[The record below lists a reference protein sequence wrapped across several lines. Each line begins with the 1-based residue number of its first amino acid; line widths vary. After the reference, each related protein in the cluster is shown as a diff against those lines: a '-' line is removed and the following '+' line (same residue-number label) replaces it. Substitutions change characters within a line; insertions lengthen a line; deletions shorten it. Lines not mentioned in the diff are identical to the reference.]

1 MIHFVSNSVRK
12 WLQYFVCH
20 PSAWMQAS
28 ILLGILWYKLSN
40 RDLSNV
46 SYAAC
51 KQLSRR
57 CLEYSD
63 SDLSAATSGNIS
75 QNRTFKA
82 YPQTIVFMFLFVP
95 YVWTILGSH
104 FCRGV
109 RKHHSSLLPR
119 PRSTEHSSLQAT
131 IPHSSSFQCLLFK
144 HQASLFCACS
154 NVSNGRRL
162 HFQLVM
168 PWHLRIF
175 LIVVVEIVT

>member
-1 MIHFVSNSVRK
+1 M
-12 WLQYFVCH
+12 
-20 PSAWMQAS
+20 
-28 ILLGILWYKLSN
+28 LLRLKVAVYDIEI
-40 RDLSNV
+40 
-46 SYAAC
+46 A
-51 KQLSRR
+51 
-57 CLEYSD
+57 
-63 SDLSAATSGNIS
+63 
-75 QNRTFKA
+75 
-82 YPQTIVFMFLFVP
+82 PPIVPKHCPDHSLHVLIVP

-168 PWHLRIF
+168 P
-175 LIVVVEIVT
+175 